1 MAKFTTTIICS
12 LFVFVSSFA
21 CAVNVNPLS
30 IPVDGKQ
37 VNPIPKLAFLKN
49 FEGTNQVKLLNN
61 RFRVDYEVDELL
73 MLFFRKHGSKPIVLV
88 RPDGS
93 KLYTRDADGINLDWH
108 ADVNFDLIRIKNPVA
123 GPWQALGLIEE
134 DSKVLVL
141 SEVELIVDKLP
152 DLIFQ
157 YEVFKAEAKIV
168 NAKEIISESGFR
180 SVVRLRSALYSTNDI
195 DQENFGADLYRLGEF
210 FDDGKGLDEKPN
222 DGLFTLSYYIDVV
235 TGTWLPKYTLEA
247 ELFGR
252 EIEHEPITVLPNPIS
267 YNVKLAGPTER
278 YHYVTIEVD
287 PTFIEAEKLMFQ
299 GLIQFPNGETQT
311 FSLSEQHIRKL
322 EIFQGEYG
330 TFKITTE
337 VFGHDL
343 SGRDFKLKL
352 PVYEIV
358 TTEPQIE
365 ADILPEMSEEQRL
378 SEMEVETTPL
388 KPEPELSIG
397 LVVLINL
404 IILVVGFIII
414 WGVVLNKSIPNPMK
428 LIKLIKLKKSG
439 SDKSGDKKEN
449 KEKVDKNSLDMDSS
463 DDILD
468 LSLPED

>member
-1 MAKFTTTIICS
+1 MAKFTTTIIFS
-12 LFVFVSSFA
+12 LFLFVSSFA
-21 CAVNVNPLS
+21 NAVNVNPVS

-37 VNPIPKLAFLKN
+37 VNPVPKLAFLKN
-49 FEGTNQVKLLNN
+49 FEGSNQVKLLNN

-93 KLYTRDADGINLDWH
+93 KLYTRDADGINLEWH
-108 ADVNFDLIRIKNPVA
+108 ADVNFDLIRIKNPIA
-123 GPWQALGLIEE
+123 GPWQALGMIEK

-157 YEVFKAEAKIV
+157 YEVLKAEAKIV
-168 NAKEIISESGFR
+168 NAQEIISESGFR
-180 SVVRLRSALYSTNDI
+180 SVVRVRSALYSTNDL

-222 DGLFTLSYYIDVV
+222 DGVFTLSYYIDVV
-235 TGTWLPKYTLEA
+235 TGTWMPKYTLEA

-252 EIEHEPITVLPNPIS
+252 EIEHEPITVLPSPIS
-267 YNVKLAGPTER
+267 YKVKLAGPNER
-278 YHYVTIEVD
+278 YHYVTIEAD
-287 PTFIEAEKLMFQ
+287 PMYIEADKLMFQ
-299 GLIQFPNGETQT
+299 GLIEFPNGETQT
-311 FSLSEQHIRKL
+311 FSLSEQHIREL
-322 EIFQGEYG
+322 EIFQSEFG

-337 VFGHDL
+337 VFGNDL

-358 TTEPQIE
+358 TTGPEIE
-365 ADILPEMSEEQRL
+365 AEILPEMSQEQLL
-378 SEMEVETTPL
+378 SEKAVEVVPVEV
-388 KPEPELSIG
+388 EPELSIG
-397 LVVLINL
+397 LVILINL
-404 IILVVGFIII
+404 IILVIGFIII
-414 WGVVLNKSIPNPMK
+414 WVVVLNKAFPNPMN

-439 SDKSGDKKEN
+439 GDKSAGKKEN
-449 KEKVDKNSLDMDSS
+449 KEKVDKNSLDLDSS